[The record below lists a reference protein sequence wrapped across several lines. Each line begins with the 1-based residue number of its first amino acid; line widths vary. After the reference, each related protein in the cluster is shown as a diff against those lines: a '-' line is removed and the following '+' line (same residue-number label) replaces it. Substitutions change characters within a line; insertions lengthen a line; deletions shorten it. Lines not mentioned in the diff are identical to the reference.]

1 MIVTDKFVFIH
12 LHKSGGTFIN
22 KAIKSLFSSW
32 QQIGYHYPL
41 SMLPREYCH
50 LPVLGVV
57 RNPWDFYVSYYTF
70 QQSLIAQ
77 CSAKEA
83 ISTMK
88 GNDPRN
94 GIDILFEF
102 LSNNGQLSF
111 EETTTN
117 FLNLG
122 TSTGKLDEVL
132 EFMPNS
138 LGRRAKNSP
147 IQTKRFR
154 GMNVTRSDLGKIRET
169 GEGLYTFLFKRIYN
183 ESQKVYFAR
192 TDSLRED
199 VVNFFKHIGVKL
211 DDNKK
216 QHILTAK
223 PENVSKH
230 AHYSKCYSNTLENLV
245 RERDAFVIDKFNFQF
260 CNYKETETNS

>member
-22 KAIKSLFSSW
+22 KAIKSLFPSW
-32 QQIGYHYPL
+32 KQIGYHYPL
-41 SMLPREYCH
+41 SMLHKEYSH
-50 LPVLGVV
+50 LPILGVV

-70 QQSLIAQ
+70 QKSLIAQ
-77 CSAKEA
+77 CSAQEA
-83 ISTMK
+83 IPTTEGK
-88 GNDPRN
+88 DPRN
-94 GIDILFEF
+94 GIDILFELF
-102 LSNNGQLSF
+102 SNNGQLSF

-147 IQTKRFR
+147 VQHRGFR
-154 GMNVTRSDLGKIRET
+154 GMNVTQSDLATIRGTEN
-169 GEGLYTFLFKRIYN
+169 GLYTFLFKRIYE
-183 ESQKVYFAR
+183 ESQKVYFAK

-199 VVNFFKHIGVKL
+199 VVNFFQQIGVKL
-211 DDNKK
+211 DDRKK
-216 QHILTAK
+216 QYILTAK
-223 PENVSKH
+223 PENVSNH
-230 AHYSKCYSNTLENLV
+230 AHYSEYYNNALENLV
-245 RERDAFVIDKFNFQF
+245 RERDAFVIDKFNFRF
-260 CNYKETETNS
+260 CN